1 MAACALMGS
10 AIPAAQAAAPAS
22 ISRRETFMR
31 SEALLRCSLEATIAK
46 IAAVVE
52 MEFAR
57 SGWG

>member
-1 MAACALMGS
+1 MGS

-46 IAAVVE
+46 IAAGVE